1 MNDPIRTAES
11 TTSFPNKRE
20 PAFLAEPHQKF
31 VDSQQSYISAYIQLA
46 DTKAAWAFAISS
58 ALAAFILTNRE
69 HSPLLKQPSDLIIG
83 SVTLISLA
91 LSVASAIFAFIGI
104 APKLFSSRS
113 TNLFFFGTAANSDSA
128 QDFYLKLS
136 DQDEQSLL
144 ETRIY
149 HNFDIARI
157 CAKKYMRVKQAFWL
171 GFMAVGLLGIALA
184 MGSIDGQRSGG
195 ATKKGAIAP
204 IPACR

>member
-1 MNDPIRTAES
+1 MNDSRRPAKS
-11 TTSFPNKRE
+11 TNSVTNKRGL
-20 PAFLAEPHQKF
+20 PSPAEPHQKF
-31 VDSQQSYISAYIQLA
+31 VDSQQLYISAYIQLA

-69 HSPLLKQPSDLIIG
+69 HSPLLKQPSDLIIA

-113 TNLFFFGTAANSDSA
+113 TNLFFFGTAANLENA
-128 QDFYLKLS
+128 RDFYLQIS

-149 HNFDIARI
+149 HNFDIAKI
-157 CAKKYMRVKQAFWL
+157 CAKKYKRVKQAFWL

-184 MGSIDGQRSGG
+184 MGSIGGQRSGG
-195 ATKKGAIAP
+195 AAKKGAIAP
-204 IPACR
+204 IPASR